1 MHAEGDLVVAVR
13 FAGND
18 MRKVVEDSLVKA
30 MHDGKAM
37 RRCQI
42 DPRIP
47 FGGAAFVPRC
57 A

>member
-1 MHAEGDLVVAVR
+1 
-13 FAGND
+13 

-30 MHDGKAM
+30 MHDRKAM
-37 RRCQI
+37 RRCEI